1 MDSHDLRYKT
11 HHFFKY
17 LRFNIFEF
25 LLIPFQKQM
34 RKSRMTLFL
43 EKIQPVKNM
52 KILDLGGT
60 PEIWDFVDLPL
71 NITCLN
77 LSINTKMRNYK
88 THHNIV
94 FIEGDACNLSQF
106 EYGDFDLVFSN
117 SVIEHVGG
125 NEKQTKFCDEVKRIS
140 DKHWIQTPHKNF
152 PIEAHC
158 GMFFWWYYPDWIKQY
173 FINGWSKKLP
183 AWTDMIVNTTF
194 IDKDNLRKMLPKSR
208 IFIEHYLIFPKS
220 IIAYSTNNS

>member
-1 MDSHDLRYKT
+1 MDNHDLRYKI

-17 LRFNIFEF
+17 LRFKIFKF

-34 RKSRMTLFL
+34 RKSRMALFV
-43 EKIQPVKNM
+43 EKVQPVKNM

-60 PEIWDFVDLPL
+60 SEIWDFVDVPL

-77 LSINTKMRNYK
+77 LSINTKMINYT

-94 FIEGDACNLSQF
+94 FIEGDACNLSEF

-125 NEKQTKFCDEVKRIS
+125 KEKQTKFCDEVKRIS
-140 DKHWIQTPHKNF
+140 DKYWIQTPHKNF

-158 GMFFWWYYPDWIKQY
+158 GMLFWWYYPDWLKQY

-183 AWTDMIVNTTF
+183 AWTNMVVTTTF
-194 IDKDNLRKMLPKSR
+194 IDKENLRKMLPNSQ
-208 IFIEHYLIFPKS
+208 ILIENYLIFPKS
-220 IIAYSTNNS
+220 IIAYSIKSS